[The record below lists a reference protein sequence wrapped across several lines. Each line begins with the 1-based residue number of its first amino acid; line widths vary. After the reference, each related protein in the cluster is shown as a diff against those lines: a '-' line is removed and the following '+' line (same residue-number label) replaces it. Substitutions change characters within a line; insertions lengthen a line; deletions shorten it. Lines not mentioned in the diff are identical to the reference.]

1 MTVSIPGIGL
11 TIVDIQ
17 TGAAGVTSI
26 NGLSG
31 TPVITSPDGS
41 ITVNVSGT
49 NIEIKTSGA
58 SGSGTVTKVSA
69 GGLLTAS
76 TNPITVAGDI
86 SIAPAPANTILSNNA
101 SALAQPIWNSTLVLG
116 MNGYANTPNSNAM
129 QITGSANSFYQISI
143 QNLSS
148 AVNLSSADFIA
159 TADDGSDTTHYVD
172 FGINGSHGGSNA
184 FTNPHAGY
192 VYSTDSEMNIGALGT
207 NGVVN
212 IWAGGGVLTPVTAGS
227 LSAILAQFPGDISAP
242 IGRITAS
249 AATFTGKITG
259 QAASFSALVS
269 ADGGIN
275 TQTVS
280 AASVNVTGDIRAAT
294 GRIVASA
301 ATISGLFSGTTASFS
316 GKVSAD
322 AGLNTTTVSAASIGV
337 TGDINASTGKVLAS
351 AATFTGKLTG
361 QAASFSAIVSA
372 HGGLNTTVVSAASI
386 DVTGDINAAAGRVL
400 ASAATISGLLAG
412 ATANFSGTVSAA
424 SLNVT
429 GDMLAA
435 TGRVAASAAT
445 ISGLLTGATAS
456 FSGIVSA
463 NAGIKSTT
471 GGFSGLLNGTTA
483 SFSGKVSAD
492 AGLNTT
498 TVSAASIGI
507 TGDLNA
513 ATGRVIASAGT
524 FSGIVSALNFV
535 TAVVSVA
542 YNGTTTVDASQGSY
556 FRGVAVSAF
565 TLSANNSYDGQK
577 IIWEIIQ
584 DATGSRVMTLGSNF
598 ALGTD
603 ITAATLTATAN
614 KRDFL
619 GAFNNSATGKLYV
632 TAFVRGY

>member
-1 MTVSIPGIGL
+1 MPVSIPGVGL
-11 TIVDIQ
+11 TIIDIQ
-17 TGAAGVTSI
+17 AGGVGVTSI

-41 ITVNVSGT
+41 VTVTVSGT
-49 NIEIKTSGA
+49 NIELKTSGA

-76 TNPITVAGDI
+76 TNPITTAGDI
-86 SIAPAPANTILSNNA
+86 SIAPAPANTVLSNNA
-101 SALAQPIWNSTLVLG
+101 SAQAQPSWNTTLIMGV
-116 MNGYANTPNSNAM
+116 NGYANTPNSNAM

-148 AVNLSSADFIA
+148 AANVSSSDFIA
-159 TADDGSDTTHYVD
+159 TADDGSDTAHYVD
-172 FGINGSHGGSNA
+172 FGINGSRGGSTA
-184 FTNPHAGY
+184 FTNAHAGY
-192 VYSTDSEMNIGALGT
+192 AYSTDAEMNIGALGV

-212 IWAGGGVLTPVTAGS
+212 FWAGGGIATPVTAGS
-227 LSAILAQFPGDISAP
+227 LTAALAQFPGDISATT
-242 IGRITAS
+242 GRITAS
-249 AATFTGKITG
+249 AATLTSKLTG

-275 TQTVS
+275 TQAVS
-280 AASVNVTGDIRAAT
+280 AASLNVTGDIRAAT
-294 GRIVASA
+294 GRVVASA

-337 TGDINASTGKVLAS
+337 TGDINVSTGRVLAS
-351 AATFTGKLTG
+351 AATLTGKLTG

-372 HGGLNTTVVSAASI
+372 DAGLNTTTVSAASI
-386 DVTGDINAAAGRVL
+386 GVTGDINAAAGRVL
-400 ASAATISGLLAG
+400 ASAATISGLLSG
-412 ATANFSGTVSAA
+412 ATANFTGAVSAA
-424 SLNVT
+424 SVNVT
-429 GDMLAA
+429 GDLLAG
-435 TGRVAASAAT
+435 TGRVTASAAT
-445 ISGLLTGATAS
+445 ISNLLTGATAT

-542 YNGTTTVDASQGSY
+542 YNGATTVDASQGSY

-565 TLSANNSYDGQK
+565 NLSANNAYDGQK
-577 IIWEIIQ
+577 IIFEIIQ
-584 DATGSRVMTLGSNF
+584 DATGSRVMTLGANF

-603 ITAATLTATAN
+603 ITAATLTTTAN

-619 GAFNNSATGKLYV
+619 GAFQNSTAGKLYV